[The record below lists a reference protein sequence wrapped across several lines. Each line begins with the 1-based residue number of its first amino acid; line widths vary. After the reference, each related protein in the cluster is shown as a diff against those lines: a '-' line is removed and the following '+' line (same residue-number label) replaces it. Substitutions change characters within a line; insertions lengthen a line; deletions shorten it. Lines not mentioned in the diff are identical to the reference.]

1 MATLNFIPGKLL
13 IGAGL
18 LLSMSSSDLHQHKH
32 KPFLSIQTTVIKE
45 KALAPVSEAIS
56 PLESTNNVEVK
67 PQIDGTVVKILA
79 KAGQPVKAGQ
89 VILVLDNV
97 QQNAALDSA
106 KHEARK
112 DTLNAERY
120 DYLYSQGAVSA

>member
-18 LLSMSSSDLHQHKH
+18 LLSMSSCALHQHKH

-45 KALAPVSEAIS
+45 KAFAPVIEAIS

>member
-1 MATLNFIPGKLL
+1 MPCISTSTNPFSPFKPP
-13 IGAGL
+13 
-18 LLSMSSSDLHQHKH
+18 SSKR
-32 KPFLSIQTTVIKE
+32 KPS
-45 KALAPVSEAIS
+45 PVVEAIS